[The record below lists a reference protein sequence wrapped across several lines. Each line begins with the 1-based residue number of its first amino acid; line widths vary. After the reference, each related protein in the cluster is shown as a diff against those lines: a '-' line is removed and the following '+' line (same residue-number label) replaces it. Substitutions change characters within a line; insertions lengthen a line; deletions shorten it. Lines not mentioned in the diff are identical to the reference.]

1 MQVPLQITF
10 RGMSPSPAIESLI
23 RQRSARLERFNERII
38 HCHVVVDLPHRHS
51 RKGNPYAVHIDIT
64 TPTGPIVISRDPR
77 ADRARQELDIAVRDA
92 FDAATRRL
100 EDEVRR
106 HRAA

>member
-23 RQRSARLERFNERII
+23 RQRSARMERFNDRII
-38 HCHVVVDLPHRHS
+38 SCHVVVDVPHRRS
-51 RKGNPYAVHIDIT
+51 RKGKQYAVHLDIA
-64 TPTGPIVISRDPR
+64 TPTGPIVISRDPGIEG
-77 ADRARQELDIAVRDA
+77 AHTEVDVAVRNA

>member
-10 RGMSPSPAIESLI
+10 RGMSPSPAVESLI
-23 RQRSARLERFNERII
+23 RERSIRMERFNERII
-38 HCHVVVDLPHRHS
+38 HCHVVIDVPHRRS
-51 RKGNPYAVHIDIT
+51 RKGKQFAVHLDIT
-64 TPTGPIVISRDPR
+64 TPTGPIIISRDR
-77 ADRARQELDIAVRDA
+77 AAGGAHQELDVAVRDA

>member
-1 MQVPLQITF
+1 
-10 RGMSPSPAIESLI
+10 MSPSPAVESLI
-23 RQRSARLERFNERII
+23 RERSIRMERFNERII
-38 HCHVVVDLPHRHS
+38 HCHVVIDVPHRRS
-51 RKGNPYAVHIDIT
+51 RKGKQFAVHLDIT
-64 TPTGPIVISRDPR
+64 TPTGPIIISRDR
-77 ADRARQELDIAVRDA
+77 AAGGAHQELDVAVRDA